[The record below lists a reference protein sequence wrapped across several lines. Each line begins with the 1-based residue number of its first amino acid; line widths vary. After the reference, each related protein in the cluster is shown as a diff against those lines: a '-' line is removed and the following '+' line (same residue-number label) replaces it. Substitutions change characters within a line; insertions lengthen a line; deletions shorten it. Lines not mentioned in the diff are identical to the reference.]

1 MKTLLT
7 QFAAY
12 HLWAHGVLAD
22 VIQALPPE
30 QQTQSLTSS
39 FPSLHLTLLHL
50 WDAESIWWQRMK
62 LQEQIVRPSNGF
74 VSTTDA
80 VIKGLLTQ
88 SRQWNEWVQE
98 AQPHMLEHEFIY
110 HNSKRQKFKQP
121 VWQVLI
127 HMFNH
132 GTYHRGQLVTMLRQL
147 GVTKIPATDFIVW
160 SRMRAPKP
168 VE

>member
-22 VIQALPPE
+22 AIQALPPE

-50 WDAESIWWQRMK
+50 WDAESIWWQRLK
-62 LQEQIVRPSNGF
+62 LQEQIAVPSAAFAGD
-74 VSTTDA
+74 TA
-80 VIKGLLTQ
+80 EAIKGLLE
-88 SRQWNEWVQE
+88 SSKQWAEWVQD

-110 HNSKRQKFKQP
+110 RNSKREQFKQP
-121 VWQVLI
+121 VWQVLLQI
-127 HMFNH
+127 FNH

-147 GVTKIPATDFIVW
+147 GVAKIPQTDFIAW
-160 SRMRAPKP
+160 SRSRA
-168 VE
+168 